1 MYLDIILKAVIG
13 GLIIGIVSSLA
24 QKNPTLGAIIMGI
37 PMVSFITLIIMYYS
51 GVDYQ
56 TFKTFSYQTVYFVA
70 ISLIFFPLF
79 VTGYLYLN
87 FWIALIGSAGLTSI
101 LFLILYRFIS

>member
-1 MYLDIILKAVIG
+1 MYLDIIWKALLG
-13 GLIIGIVSSLA
+13 GLIIGIVSTVA
-24 QKNPTLGAIIMGI
+24 QKNATFGAVVMGI
-37 PMVSFITLIIMYYS
+37 PMVSFVTLIIMYYT

-56 TFKTFSYQTVYFVA
+56 TFKTFSYQTVYFVGL
-70 ISLIFFPLF
+70 SLIFFPLF
-79 VTGYLYLN
+79 ATGFLYFN

>member
-1 MYLDIILKAVIG
+1 MYLDIIWKAVIG
-13 GLIIGIVSSLA
+13 GLVIGIVSSLA

-37 PMVSFITLIIMYYS
+37 PMVSFVTLIIMYYS

-79 VTGYLYLN
+79 ATGFLYLN

-101 LFLILYRFIS
+101 LFLILYRLIG